1 MDATAGTIPA
11 RTGEEV
17 LSIQIK
23 ILKGGCK
30 NYVKT
35 HECFA
40 KGIDCNEFY
49 FSNVD
54 IEDEANFLTL
64 YDRDGTLAFKC
75 RVTDI
80 ERFAKMQ
87 D

>member
-1 MDATAGTIPA
+1 MYKS
-11 RTGEEV
+11 V
-17 LSIQIK
+17 
-23 ILKGGCK
+23 
-30 NYVKT
+30 YVKT
-35 HECFA
+35 HECYA
-40 KGIDCNEFY
+40 KGINCNEFY

-64 YDRDGTLAFKC
+64 YNRDGTLAFKC

>member
-1 MDATAGTIPA
+1 MYKS
-11 RTGEEV
+11 V
-17 LSIQIK
+17 
-23 ILKGGCK
+23 
-30 NYVKT
+30 YVKS

-49 FSNVD
+49 FSDVD

>member
-1 MDATAGTIPA
+1 MYKS
-11 RTGEEV
+11 V
-17 LSIQIK
+17 
-23 ILKGGCK
+23 
-30 NYVKT
+30 YVKT

-80 ERFAKMQ
+80 SILRRSRSEIFRGR
-87 D
+87 